1 MTDEMNAIM
10 EQYWAWLKEKTTIRD
25 LDNWVEITTPH
36 LDRHN
41 DCLQIYAR
49 RSDGGYV
56 ISDGG
61 YILDDLAM
69 SGVNIDSDRRQAI
82 LDVTLNGFGVRRTGD
97 SLEVYTTPDD
107 FPLRKHNLLQAML
120 AVNDLFQLSS
130 ASSAG
135 GLFLEDVQEWLDQ
148 AGVRHTPKV
157 KFAGKSGYDYQFDFV
172 IPRSQLHPERV
183 VKAINR
189 PNRDTALTF
198 VFAWLDTRETR
209 QVDTRAYAVLN
220 DSGQSVSPNV
230 LEAMTEYEVRPV
242 PWSHRTNA
250 VEELAA

>member
-1 MTDEMNAIM
+1 MTNDIQMIM
-10 EQYWAWLKEKTTIRD
+10 EQYWAWLREKTSIRD

-41 DCLQIYAR
+41 DCLQIYAK
-49 RSDGGYV
+49 RSDNGYV

-82 LDVTLNGFGVRRTGD
+82 LDVTLNGFGVTRSGD
-97 SLEVYTTPDD
+97 SLEIHTSAND

-130 ASSAG
+130 ASSTG
-135 GLFLEDVQEWLDQ
+135 GLFLDHVQNWLDRS
-148 AGVRHTPKV
+148 GVRYTPKV
-157 KFAGKSGYDYQFDFV
+157 KFAGKSGYDYLFDFV
-172 IPRSQLHPERV
+172 IPRSQLHPERI
-183 VKAINR
+183 VKTINR

-198 VFAWLDTRETR
+198 VFAWLDTRDTR

-230 LEAMTEYEVRPV
+230 LEALTEYEVRPV
-242 PWSHRTNA
+242 RWSHRTNV